1 MTQNQ
6 PHEPTGDEDYLI
18 SSAVD
23 DFAIADEDALDNP
36 ENEDFDETEQ
46 VINSQT
52 ISEIKTYLKEA
63 IAEHDSIDQIDI
75 QENAKLD
82 LRQQIALHKL
92 VKQHLVNIQNIII
105 SKAKEG

>member
-1 MTQNQ
+1 MTHQ
-6 PHEPTGDEDYLI
+6 PTEDEDYVV

-46 VINSQT
+46 VVNSQT
-52 ISEIKTYLKEA
+52 ITEIKTYLKEA
-63 IAEHDSIDQIDI
+63 IAEQDSIDQIDLT
-75 QENAKLD
+75 EGANMTPT
-82 LRQQIALHKL
+82 QQIAVHKL

>member
-1 MTQNQ
+1 MTHQ
-6 PHEPTGDEDYLI
+6 PTEDEDYVV
-18 SSAVD
+18 STAVD

-52 ISEIKTYLKEA
+52 ITEIKTYLKEA
-63 IAEHDSIDQIDI
+63 ITEQDSIDQIDLT
-75 QENAKLD
+75 EGAKMTPT
-82 LRQQIALHKL
+82 QQIAVHKL

>member
-1 MTQNQ
+1 MTHQ
-6 PHEPTGDEDYLI
+6 PTDDEDYLV
-18 SSAVD
+18 STAVD

-52 ISEIKTYLKEA
+52 ITEIKTYLKEA
-63 IAEHDSIDQIDI
+63 IAEQDSIDQIDLT
-75 QENAKLD
+75 EGAKMTPT
-82 LRQQIALHKL
+82 QQIAVHKL